1 MQPLPWEIGFL
12 GCRFQLFG
20 LYLPSKQSH
29 YCGNQQ
35 KLGTLQASVTPV
47 QSFAAETYF
56 ILIMITKGPQLILE
70 TNISLLIPEWWR
82 LCIDIRTAYACVCG
96 SKSVHV

>member
-1 MQPLPWEIGFL
+1 M

-20 LYLPSKQSH
+20 VYLPSEQSH

-35 KLGTLQASVTPV
+35 KLRTLQGSVTPV

-56 ILIMITKGPQLILE
+56 ILIMITKGPQLVLK
-70 TNISLLIPEWWR
+70 TNILATLDTWSGWWR
-82 LCIDIRTAYACVCG
+82 LCTDSLLSFKHALH
-96 SKSVHV
+96 K